1 MKKELYPLNGIITT
15 VITPFLNTPGK
26 EIDWESY
33 RRELR
38 AALDAGVSGFL
49 VPCMASEMPH
59 LSHEEIMR
67 EVSEAVEICDG
78 KALVIP
84 SITAPTQEARL
95 QQCKEYLSLGVDGL
109 NLNMEFVS
117 IDDYMQKAAE
127 IDALKPRFLCIQDIS
142 MTDDGLPDELIVR
155 LFEELETVRC
165 AKIEVKD
172 PGPKYT
178 RILKATDGRLA
189 ICGAW
194 GSSQSI
200 EAYDRGIHALM
211 PSGMFELFVNVYRLY
226 HAGRRNQAMELFF
239 GMLPVI
245 SFTRQSQPLNRYF
258 HKLYLKKDG
267 VFADAV
273 SREQVFFDEYHQ
285 RYADDLIDYALKLR
299 DRIPE
304 YWK

>member
-1 MKKELYPLNGIITT
+1 MLKELYPLKGIITT
-15 VITPFLNTPGK
+15 VITPFQANETK
-26 EIDWESY
+26 EIDWPSY
-33 RRELR
+33 RRELQ

-49 VPCMASEMPH
+49 VPCMASEMSL
-59 LSHEEIMR
+59 LSHDEILQ
-67 EVSEAVEICDG
+67 EVAEAVRICAG

-84 SITAPTQEARL
+84 SVTAATQAERL
-95 QQCKEYLSLGVDGL
+95 AQCKAYMDLGVDGI
-109 NLNMEFVS
+109 NLNMKFEGM
-117 IDDYMQKAAE
+117 DDYMAKAAE
-127 IDALKPRFLCIQDIS
+127 IDALKPKFLCIQDVS

-155 LFEELETVRC
+155 LFQELESMRV

-178 RILKATDGRLA
+178 RILKATEGRLA

-200 EAYDRGIHALM
+200 EAYDRGIHSLM
-211 PSGMFELFVNVYRLY
+211 PSGMFELFVNVYDLY
-226 HAGRRNQAMELFF
+226 HAGKRDKATELFF

-258 HKLYLKKDG
+258 HKLYLKKIG
-267 VFADAV
+267 VFTDAV
-273 SREQVFFDEYHQ
+273 SREEVFFDEYHQ
-285 RYADDLIDYALKLR
+285 RYADELIDYAIRLR